1 MEYNLES
8 KDINRVLAKF
18 GAIKFVEI
26 AQDGLTRAMIT
37 GQNFMVDA
45 TPVGVTGIL
54 SRSWDYYISGL
65 KGTLA
70 NRKGYGVYVHEG
82 TGPHWA
88 PMAALKDWAELK
100 GIPVRALQYS
110 IAKKGTKANPFL
122 AKAFE
127 ANKDEMTSIVLDRFT
142 YAINNF

>member
-1 MEYNLES
+1 MDYNLDGR
-8 KDINRVLAKF
+8 DINRVIRKF
-18 GAIKFVEI
+18 GEIKFIEI

-45 TPVGVTGIL
+45 TPVGVTAIL
-54 SRSWDYYISGL
+54 SRSWDYTIAGL

-70 NRKGYGVYVHEG
+70 NRKGYGLYVHDG

-88 PMAALKDWAELK
+88 PAAALKDWADLK

-110 IAKKGTKANPFL
+110 IARKGTKANPFL
-122 AKAFE
+122 ANAFE
-127 ANKDEMTSIVLDRFT
+127 ANKDNLGSIVLDRFT
-142 YAINNF
+142 FALNNF